1 MCWTRGVP
9 ERYVAGCDTRG
20 RPEGR
25 PYPRSQQVIHEAFGL
40 EGVLMDE
47 TEKPAV
53 TDEVHLSQS
62 RIQQILALPVSEKI
76 KLAQTGSRELR
87 ALLLRDNNSQ
97 VQDAVISSPRITEVE
112 IVTFAR
118 SAKIGSALLSKIAA
132 NRDRLKNYQL
142 RLALVNNPKTPI
154 PLALKLLT
162 TLRDADLT
170 NLAKSKVLPEEV
182 VVAAEKTMAQRAPA
196 TPQQEKEEKR
206 AKSRY
211 QEIQDLP
218 VPEKVKLAMSGDK
231 EARSILLKDSN
242 KQIQEAVLESPRI
255 TEPEIAA
262 IANSR
267 SVGEELLRK
276 IANNREWMKNYQVR
290 VALANNPKT
299 PLTVGL
305 RIIGTL
311 MISDLKRLSKSKGVS
326 SVLTA
331 AANRFL
337 IKKGVK

>member
-1 MCWTRGVP
+1 MFHESG
-9 ERYVAGCDTRG
+9 
-20 RPEGR
+20 PEGM
-25 PYPRSQQVIHEAFGL
+25 Q
-40 EGVLMDE
+40 MDE
-47 TEKPAV
+47 TEKPAA

-62 RIQQILALPVSEKI
+62 RIQQIQALPVSEKI

-87 ALLLRDNNSQ
+87 ALLLKDNNSQ

-112 IVTFAR
+112 IVIFAG
-118 SAKIGSALLSKIAA
+118 SAKIGSALIGKIAA
-132 NRDRLKNYQL
+132 NPDWLKNYQL
-142 RLALVNNPKTPI
+142 RLALVNNPKTPLS
-154 PLALKLLT
+154 LALKLVS
-162 TLRDADLT
+162 TLRDSDLT

-182 VVAAEKTMAQRAPA
+182 VVAAEKTLAQRAPV

-231 EARSILLKDSN
+231 EARSILIKDSN
-242 KQIQEAVLESPRI
+242 KQIQDAVLESPRI
-255 TEPEIAA
+255 TEPEIIA

-267 SVGEELLRK
+267 NVGEEILRK
-276 IANNREWMKNYQVR
+276 IATNRDWMKNYQVR
-290 VALANNPKT
+290 LALVNNPKT

-311 MISDLKRLSKSKGVS
+311 MNSDLKRLSKSKGVS

-331 AANRFL
+331 AANRVL
-337 IKKGVK
+337 IKKGVH